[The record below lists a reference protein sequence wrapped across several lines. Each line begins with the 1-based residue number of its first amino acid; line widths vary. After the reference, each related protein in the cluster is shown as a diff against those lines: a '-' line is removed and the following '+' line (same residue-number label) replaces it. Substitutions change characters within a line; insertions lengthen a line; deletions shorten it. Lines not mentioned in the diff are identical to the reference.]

1 MLNFIVISLLLLLVG
16 IYLLKRKRSKRRGIE
31 AQNSVKSKVETE
43 KSSDKYEI
51 DLRFG
56 VIDSNTNINIKVSD
70 ISSVSPE

>member
-1 MLNFIVISLLLLLVG
+1 MLIFIVISLLLLLVG
-16 IYLLKRKRSKRRGIE
+16 IYLLKRKRYKRRGIE

-43 KSSDKYEI
+43 KSSDKFKI
-51 DLRFG
+51 DPRFG